1 MTRSNI
7 IYISVYHIKSVKYVI
22 EVDTF
27 ITLNIPTDTK
37 KGLGQK
43 IPTPSPSQRVEL
55 KTFFCVTRDLIE
67 ELGKTNRLPSRSS
80 RSSTIIPCAITPN
93 SRQVWGCPHISGRNK
108 QNDYHNLIVHTTW
121 RCSCIAI
128 LPFCQFRSW
137 IVWRLNENVSILY
150 IYVVDWRV
158 ATLLRVAYIL

>member
-1 MTRSNI
+1 MTKKS
-7 IYISVYHIKSVKYVI
+7 YKSVKYVI

-43 IPTPSPSQRVEL
+43 IPPPPPPNEL
-55 KTFFCVTRDLIE
+55 SLRLFFCVTRDLIE

-93 SRQVWGCPHISGRNK
+93 SRQVWGYPHISGRNK
-108 QNDYHNLIVHTTW
+108 QNKYHNLIVVYYLALFLYSHST
-121 RCSCIAI
+121 I
-128 LPFCQFRSW
+128 L
-137 IVWRLNENVSILY
+137 SIQ
-150 IYVVDWRV
+150 
-158 ATLLRVAYIL
+158 ILDSLAVERK